1 MGKILVVDQYQ
12 DYKDNISTCRSPQ
25 GKLSAV
31 AKEWYRDPERA
42 EGKRTVMVSFMPCT
56 AKKMEIKRP
65 NSFTKGEQ
73 DTDHVLTKTEL
84 VRMIKS
90 AGIDFANMECE
101 EPDIPFGMA
110 SGGGKIF
117 GVTGGVTEA
126 VLRHLVPAHDT
137 ETLKAISEFGMRGEE
152 AIKEFTI
159 QYEGTDINI
168 CVVSGLAN
176 AHEVFRRMKAGEAN
190 YHLIEVMACKGGCV
204 MGGGQ
209 PVKAGECVKSVRT
222 EGLYE
227 VDTESA
233 IKVSDDN
240 ADMEKLYAEFLNGK
254 THELLHNEGY

>member
-1 MGKILVVDQYQ
+1 MGTSVEETIKEIQGRENIFVAYSQTTKLPYVTCGEESFNDQ
-12 DYKDNISTCRSPQ
+12 
-25 GKLSAV
+25 A
-31 AKEWYRDPERA
+31 W
-42 EGKRTVMVSFMPCT
+42 F
-56 AKKMEIKRP
+56 
-65 NSFTKGEQ
+65 FTE
-73 DTDHVLTKTEL
+73 
-84 VRMIKS
+84 
-90 AGIDFANMECE
+90 
-101 EPDIPFGMA
+101 
-110 SGGGKIF
+110 
-117 GVTGGVTEA
+117 
-126 VLRHLVPAHDT
+126 
-137 ETLKAISEFGMRGEE
+137 EE

>member
-1 MGKILVVDQYQ
+1 M
-12 DYKDNISTCRSPQ
+12 
-25 GKLSAV
+25 
-31 AKEWYRDPERA
+31 
-42 EGKRTVMVSFMPCT
+42 
-56 AKKMEIKRP
+56 
-65 NSFTKGEQ
+65 
-73 DTDHVLTKTEL
+73 
-84 VRMIKS
+84 
-90 AGIDFANMECE
+90 
-101 EPDIPFGMA
+101 PFGFG
-110 SGGGKIF
+110 SGGGVIF